1 MSSFRLPQPRPGRN
15 VTVPGNPSSSD
26 NIFDNIGSS
35 VGGVLDRLFE
45 LGGDVFEQA
54 AAIKSVEL
62 QRDFA
67 ELLGVQFDDPAQ
79 SPAPAV
85 TVPASSGFPVSLPIM
100 LAGVGAVVLLVAVWP
115 KSR

>member
-1 MSSFRLPQPRPGRN
+1 MSSFVLPQPRPGRN
-15 VTVPGNPSSSD
+15 VTVPGNPSASD

-45 LGGDVFEQA
+45 LGSGVFEQA

-67 ELLGVQFDDPAQ
+67 ELLGVSFDDPAQ
-79 SPAPAV
+79 APAPVV
-85 TVPASSGFPVSLPIM
+85 TPQASSGLPVSLPIL
-100 LAGVGAVVLLVAVWP
+100 LAGAGALALLVAVWP
-115 KSR
+115 RSR